1 MIVQLALQPRS
12 ITRTFA
18 AALTLALGLAASAV
32 AQDVGWRDAPAYLDL
47 FTPAAGREAYRADT
61 SPADLDTVLRT
72 MAGDTSLI
80 RTPGAWTPRAEY
92 ILDAFGRSGTYN
104 RWTLA
109 RLFGSRQASVA
120 RGARTVDGR
129 PVESWTLISPYPS
142 ADFTRLEPGTLRIVL
157 RIGP

>member
-1 MIVQLALQPRS
+1 VIVQLALQPRS

-32 AQDVGWRDAPAYLDL
+32 AQDVGWRDAPAHRDL
-47 FTPAAGREAYRADT
+47 FTPAAGREAYQVAA

-72 MAGDTSLI
+72 MAGNTSLV
-80 RTPGAWTPRAEY
+80 RTPGAWTPRDEY
-92 ILDAFGRSGTYN
+92 ILDAFGRSGSYD

-109 RLFGSRQASVA
+109 RLFGSRQARVA
-120 RGARTVDGR
+120 RGARMVDGR

-142 ADFTRLEPGTLRIVL
+142 ADLTRLEPGTLRIVL
-157 RIGP
+157 RVP